1 MHPNTPTRASTRRT
15 GRSHALANAAAIRR
29 IALLAAA
36 TALIAGCASNP
47 PPALPPGS
55 PPIGAAPLACA
66 GMATLTVPASAIGLP
81 TRGARV
87 TSATLVAPGGSG
99 AAALPE
105 YCKVLADIAP
115 VDPAAPA
122 IKLELDLPTQWN
134 RKFLMFG
141 GGGYN
146 GLIRLPPNGNVPA
159 GPADQPYPLGRG
171 YATVV
176 SDSGHQAGPMG
187 ALDGSFGVNDEAV
200 RNFSRDALKKT
211 RDVAIALLRQRY
223 AVAGPERAYFAGGST
238 GGREA
243 LAVIQNWPDD
253 WNGAIALYPAG
264 AAASLDLQFG
274 RISQALA
281 RPGAYPN
288 AAKRRRLFDAA
299 LQACDELDGVKDG
312 IIGAT
317 RACHARFDPAT
328 AMVDG
333 APLRCANGAEGGDRC
348 LSDAQIAALKVYDT
362 PIRFGYPVAS
372 GETGYPGFNIWGSDL
387 GMDGPLPAQATVT
400 TLALGS
406 EQPASPMPPK
416 APFGPAF
423 WDQWA
428 RFFVTRDPAF
438 NSMTL
443 DPTQPGRWQAR
454 ISELTALQDINKTDL
469 GAFQSR
475 GGKLLMAHGTNDV
488 LVSTRASEDYFQR
501 LRKTMGADRVDA
513 FVRYYE
519 IPGYGHAVSTT
530 FNAAWD
536 SLTTLENWVE
546 RGIAPPPQTVADTL
560 GVPGRTRPLCP
571 YPGYPRYN
579 GSGDVN
585 RAASFSCAQP

>member
-1 MHPNTPTRASTRRT
+1 MDHTKTPTRASESCASR
-15 GRSHALANAAAIRR
+15 RR
-29 IALLAAA
+29 IALFATAA
-36 TALIAGCASNP
+36 TATAALLAGCATSNP
-47 PPALPPGS
+47 PPGIPPNS
-55 PPIGAAPLACA
+55 PPIGTAPLACA
-66 GMATLTVPASAIGLP
+66 DMAALTVSAAAIGLP
-81 TRGARV
+81 TRGAKV
-87 TSATLVAPGGSG
+87 TSATVVAPGGTG

-115 VDPAAPA
+115 IDPSAPA

-146 GLIRLPPNGNVPA
+146 GTIRLPPNGNVPA
-159 GPADQPYPLGRG
+159 GPANQPYPLGRG

-176 SDSGHQAGPMG
+176 SDSGHQAGPTG

-243 LAVIQNWPDD
+243 LAVIQNWPQD

-288 AAKRRRLFDAA
+288 AAKRKKLFDAA
-299 LQACDELDGVKDG
+299 LQACDTLDGVKDG
-312 IIGAT
+312 VIGAT
-317 RACHARFDPAT
+317 RACQARFDMAT
-328 AMVDG
+328 ATVDG
-333 APLRCANGAEGGDRC
+333 APLRCASGAEGGDVC
-348 LSDAQIAALKVYDT
+348 LSDAQIAALKVYET
-362 PIRFGYPVAS
+362 PIRFGYPIGS
-372 GETGYPGFNIWGSDL
+372 GETGYPGFNLWGSDL
-387 GMDGPLPAQATVT
+387 GLDGTHPFQPTVT

-406 EQPASPMPPK
+406 EQPASPMPAK
-416 APFGPAF
+416 APFGPIF
-423 WDQWA
+423 WDQWV
-428 RFFVTRDPAF
+428 RYFVTRDPGF
-438 NSMTL
+438 NSLTL
-443 DPTQPGRWQAR
+443 DPTNPGRWQAR
-454 ISELTALQDINKTDL
+454 VSELTALQDINKTDL
-469 GAFQSR
+469 DAFRAR

-488 LVSTRASEDYFQR
+488 LVSTRATEDYFQR
-501 LRKTMGADRVDA
+501 LQKTMGAERVDG

-519 IPGYGHAVSTT
+519 IPGYGHAVSTV

-546 RGIAPPPQTVADTL
+546 RGVAPPPQVVADTV
-560 GVPGRTRPLCP
+560 GVPGRTRPLCV
-571 YPGYPRYN
+571 YPGYPRYS
-579 GSGDVN
+579 GSGDMN
-585 RAASFSCAQP
+585 QAASYGCAQP